1 MGKRVVGFV
10 QVRGAIAC
18 RVGVA
23 GTSQNHSVEG
33 YAIEGSPR
41 DAMSAILAKSRENE
55 FSGLRK
61 SWGVSLSDSLLHF
74 CYSEWVLPCVVSEP
88 PYSAPSPLCSK
99 IVQRSG

>member
-1 MGKRVVGFV
+1 MGKRVVEFV

-23 GTSQNHSVEG
+23 GTSQDHSFEG

-61 SWGVSLSDSLLHF
+61 SWGVSLSSLLK
-74 CYSEWVLPCVVSEP
+74 CGLSSVLRALGGRGPGIRRRIEVIETIGDR
-88 PYSAPSPLCSK
+88 LL
-99 IVQRSG
+99 

>member
-1 MGKRVVGFV
+1 MGKHVVEFV

-23 GTSQNHSVEG
+23 GTSQDHSFEG

-41 DAMSAILAKSRENE
+41 DAMSAILAKNRENE

-61 SWGVSLSDSLLHF
+61 SWGVSARPKYAATQMQHHAQS
-74 CYSEWVLPCVVSEP
+74 
-88 PYSAPSPLCSK
+88 
-99 IVQRSG
+99 

>member
-1 MGKRVVGFV
+1 MGKHVVGFV

-23 GTSQNHSVEG
+23 GASQDHSFEG

-61 SWGVSLSDSLLHF
+61 SWGVSPDNNKT
-74 CYSEWVLPCVVSEP
+74 ENVE
-88 PYSAPSPLCSK
+88 
-99 IVQRSG
+99 SGGQKKD